1 MYILFAKV
9 LEPIQEDNNKKLDKT
24 TSEVSKRMECPDCN
38 LEMKIVKES
47 GYMKQYRCD
56 ICGRVET
63 LWTVCVTA

>member
-9 LEPIQEDNNKKLDKT
+9 LNPMQKDNNRRLDKT
-24 TSEVSKRMECPDCN
+24 VGGEREMRCPDCN
-38 LEMKIVKES
+38 SEMKIEKES

-56 ICGRVET
+56 VCRRVET